1 MFDFMEHPAY
11 IRSPP
16 FRTWM
21 TWTQADSLPSYSSFR
36 QFFRFCA
43 ARFASPSL
51 SSYFSRLP
59 ILSLRL
65 AAVSFLLFLRL
76 FPFIGSFSL
85 FFCSYEHLLF
95 FDCISISSSIIF
107 LFYHSYLSFLAK
119 RFTFYY
125 SKLDGT
131 RVFFSK
137 WIIYCA
143 VN

>member
-11 IRSPP
+11 IRPTP

-21 TWTQADSLPSYSSFR
+21 TWTRADSLPSYSSFR

-43 ARFASPSL
+43 ARFASPSFF
-51 SSYFSRLP
+51 SYFSRLP

-85 FFCSYEHLLF
+85 FSVRTNIYF
-95 FDCISISSSIIF
+95 SSIVF
-107 LFYHSYLSFLAK
+107 LFYLSFLAK
-119 RFTFYY
+119 RFAFYSWEY
-125 SKLDGT
+125 LMILVSSL
-131 RVFFSK
+131 
-137 WIIYCA
+137 A
-143 VN
+143 NE